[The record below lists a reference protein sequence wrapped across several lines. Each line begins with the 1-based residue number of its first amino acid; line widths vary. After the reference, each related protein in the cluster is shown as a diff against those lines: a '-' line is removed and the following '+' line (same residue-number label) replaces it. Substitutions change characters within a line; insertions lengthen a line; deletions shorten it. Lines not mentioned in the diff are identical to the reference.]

1 MIFYESK
8 SMKILVLKNLSV
20 HRENNRMTSIIYSL
34 TLGTIIFIIVMANI
48 QIAVATNSGGATGIN
63 FEVITDSSDSLM
75 NFTPENLEPIFE

>member
-34 TLGTIIFIIVMANI
+34 TLGTIVFIIVMANI
-48 QIAVATNSGGATGIN
+48 
-63 FEVITDSSDSLM
+63 
-75 NFTPENLEPIFE
+75 